1 MDNMARNVADLIWAE
16 SQSGSGSWDELH
28 GPDSEYH
35 RLPDGSYRVILPEGW
50 DDSGE
55 DQPDPDNSKR
65 WCVITVTMADTK
77 PSE

>member
-1 MDNMARNVADLIWAE
+1 MDDMAREVAELIHINAE
-16 SQSGSGSWDELH
+16 SGSASWDELH
-28 GPDSEYH
+28 GPDAELQQ
-35 RLPDGSYRVILPEGW
+35 LPDGAWRVLIPEGW

-55 DQPDPDNSKR
+55 DQPDPDNSER